1 MAYTLRVEEAAQFAS
16 SVPILD
22 AMGVRVLE
30 ATSGHA
36 VAELPP
42 EPNVNHFG
50 VTYAGSLYSLAEMLG
65 GVLALATFDL
75 DGELAGFV
83 PLVKESTIRFRR
95 PALGVVRA
103 TASLADA
110 EVARV
115 RSDALATGKGEFVL
129 EATLTDAGGEVVGR
143 RGAPGPDPRVRGPR
157 SAPCWASAS
166 RRCTRSTASSR
177 ELGLRARSHDIV
189 EDQGHLTTRMF
200 HDLARASPRGV
211 ARPRISRR

>member
-50 VTYAGSLYSLAEMLG
+50 VTYAGSLYSVAEMLG
-65 GVLALATFDL
+65 GVLSLATFDL
-75 DGELAGFV
+75 EGELAGFV

-103 TASLADA
+103 TASLA
-110 EVARV
+110 EEEIARV
-115 RSDALATGKGEFVL
+115 RADALATGKGEFVL
-129 EATLTDAGGEVVGR
+129 EATLTDVQGEVVATTVGTYQVR
-143 RGAPGPDPRVRGPR
+143 RIG
-157 SAPCWASAS
+157 
-166 RRCTRSTASSR
+166 
-177 ELGLRARSHDIV
+177 
-189 EDQGHLTTRMF
+189 
-200 HDLARASPRGV
+200 
-211 ARPRISRR
+211 

>member
-1 MAYTLRVEEAAQFAS
+1 MAYTLRVEAGVG

-22 AMGVRVLE
+22 AMGVRLVE
-30 ATSGHA
+30 VAPGRA

-50 VTYAGSLYSLAEMLG
+50 VTYAGSLYSAAEMLG

-95 PALGVVRA
+95 PAMGVVRA
-103 TASLADA
+103 ETSLSDD

-115 RSDALATGKGEFVL
+115 RQDALATGKGEFVL
-129 EATLTDAGGEVVGR
+129 EATLTAADGEVVATTVGTY
-143 RGAPGPDPRVRGPR
+143 RVRRFG
-157 SAPCWASAS
+157 
-166 RRCTRSTASSR
+166 
-177 ELGLRARSHDIV
+177 
-189 EDQGHLTTRMF
+189 
-200 HDLARASPRGV
+200 
-211 ARPRISRR
+211 